1 MSCARILLS
10 LVLISALSCG
20 PGVSP
25 TDDGGTG
32 DGDGGGECADCTE
45 DQVCVPGL
53 GCRDCIPDQNY
64 CNGETDDEV
73 WLCNEDG
80 TGGTFVEDCAE
91 QQSTC
96 HNGFCLTPCERAD
109 AIPSNVGCHFWAVD
123 LDNEAYDMFGTSN
136 DAAAQQ
142 FAIALANNDILTGTA
157 KVYKNIAAVG
167 QPLNEVLVAE
177 VPLPANDIVRI
188 DLEQREVD
196 GCMGQN
202 GAYVMY
208 SGSGTFVSSH
218 AFRVETTVPVVAY
231 QFQPIIQQ
239 FSNDA
244 SILIPESALGRH
256 YYVLGY
262 PTANPCGSP
271 PGDPMHMASIP
282 DHTSVTIVGVHPN
295 THIQVFPTHPVMA
308 SGGDSG
314 AVIAE
319 TAAGGVI
326 EVDIGP
332 YDVVNLESLQFVGSI
347 VDCISH
353 LDQDGDF
360 TGTKIISNL
369 DVIVF
374 SSHER
379 GIGTGGVEI
388 PTAPGWESGDSCCT
402 DHLEQQMLPTTALG
416 WKFAISRSPLRSTDP
431 SWKEPDVYRV
441 LATEDGTTVTTNL
454 GGEYAS
460 FTLNAGEFKGFWAQG
475 GFTLESSPG
484 AVMVGQYLISQ
495 EYIPQGGIGDPT
507 LTIFPPAEQ
516 HRDSYVFLVPPTF
529 EDNYMV
535 LAIQEGS
542 VIYVDSQPL
551 AEFNDCVTGDVG
563 TIDSITYTQLTCPM
577 SEGKHTVSSD
587 KPVGLTVYGYYNVGS
602 YGYPG
607 GSDVRLINPIE

>member
-1 MSCARILLS
+1 MSWARIWLS
-10 LVLISALSCG
+10 ITLVSALSCG

-25 TDDGGTG
+25 AKDGG
-32 DGDGGGECADCTE
+32 DGDGGGECAECTD

-53 GCRDCIPDQNY
+53 GCRNCIPGQNY
-64 CNGETDDEV
+64 CNGESGNEV
-73 WLCNEDG
+73 WECNDDG
-80 TGGTFVEDCAE
+80 WDGTFVEDCGD
-91 QQSTC
+91 QNVC

-109 AIPSNVGCHFWAVD
+109 QIPSNVGCHFWAVD
-123 LDNEAYDMFGTSN
+123 LDNEAVTTFGITN
-136 DAAAQQ
+136 DATAQQ
-142 FAIALANNDILTGTA
+142 FAIALANNDIFPGTA
-157 KVYKNIAAVG
+157 KVYKNIARFND
-167 QPLNEVLVAE
+167 PINEVEVAN
-177 VPLPANDIVRI
+177 VTLPPNDIVRI

-202 GAYVMY
+202 STYVMY

-218 AFRVETTVPVVAY
+218 AFRIETTVPVVAY

-239 FSNDA
+239 YSNDA
-244 SILIPESALGRH
+244 SILIPEQALGHH

-262 PTANPCGSP
+262 PTANPCGAP
-271 PGDPMHMASIP
+271 PGDPMHMDSIP
-282 DHTSVTIVGVHPN
+282 DHTAVTIVGVHPN
-295 THIQVFPTHPVMA
+295 THIQVFPTHPVTA

-314 AVIAE
+314 ATIAE

-326 EVDIGP
+326 ELDIGP
-332 YDVVNLESLQFVGSI
+332 YDVVNLESLQPEVSI
-347 VDCISH
+347 VECMSH

-360 TGTKIISNL
+360 TGTTVISNL
-369 DVIVF
+369 DVVVF
-374 SSHER
+374 SNLER
-379 GIGTGGVEI
+379 GIGLGGAENF
-388 PTAPGWESGDSCCT
+388 PYAPGWAEGDTCCT

-416 WKFAISRSPLRSTDP
+416 WKFAITRSPIRSTDP

-441 LATEDGTTVTTNL
+441 LATEDGTTITTNL

-460 FTLNAGEFKGFWAQG
+460 FTLDAGEYKAFWAQG

-507 LTIFPPAEQ
+507 FTIFPPAEQ

-529 EDNYMV
+529 DDNYMV
-535 LAIQEGS
+535 LAMQEGS
-542 VIYVDSQPL
+542 VIYVDGSPL
-551 AEFNDCVTGDVG
+551 AEFNDCYSGDIG
-563 TIDSITYTQLTCPM
+563 TIDGINYTQLTCPM
-577 SEGKHTVSSD
+577 SEGKHTVSGD

-607 GSDVRLINPIE
+607 GSDVKLINPIE